1 MVRINQR
8 IDFDSSMSGN
18 QAGKVK
24 RRKEATKPPKNA
36 KEAEAIIDEL
46 YERNPLLALTSSM
59 SALTGLRYSDASW
72 LKFSDFQ
79 DEFGNWKDSFDVCQQ
94 KTYRMRIARNKDN
107 VSGAYNASLVR
118 IFLNEDIKEIVEEC
132 RMLSCSEVFL
142 FANKRSRVVDEEGC
156 TIDRPMDIRSANY
169 HHDKVRK
176 KLELNYSLNTHSW
189 RKYFAKKMIQKGA
202 TLEKVRDFLGQST
215 LNSTNHYLST
225 FDEELA
231 PIIGEMRLF
240 E

>member
-1 MVRINQR
+1 MTRINQR
-8 IDFDSSMSGN
+8 IDFDSSITTN
-18 QAGKVK
+18 HVGKPK

-36 KEAEAIIDEL
+36 KEAKAIIDEL
-46 YERNPLLALTSSM
+46 YDRSPLLALTSSM

-72 LKFSDFQ
+72 LKFSDFK
-79 DEFGNWKDSFDVCQQ
+79 DEFGNWKSSFDVCQQ

-107 VSGAYNASLVR
+107 ATSAYNASLVR

-132 RMLSCSEVFL
+132 RFLSCSKEFL
-142 FANKRSRVVDEEGC
+142 FANKRSRVVDEQGR

-169 HHDKVRK
+169 HHENVRK
-176 KLELNYSLNTHSW
+176 KLKLNYSLNTHSW
-189 RKYFAKKMIQKGA
+189 RKYFAKKLIQKGE
-202 TLEKVRDFLGQST
+202 TLEKVRDSLGQTS
-215 LNSTNHYLST
+215 LNSTNHYLTT

-231 PIIGEMRLF
+231 PIIEKMRLF